1 MESNDTVYLLKECDA
16 GTKMAIS
23 SIEEVIDYVA
33 DFKLRDILN
42 KSIEE
47 HEKISMELESLLAK
61 HDSSEKEPSAIAKGM
76 SWLKTNFKLSVNE
89 SDATIADLMTEGCN
103 MGIKTL
109 NKYMNQYK
117 NSDNESTNLCK
128 KLISI
133 EDDLCKEMRIY
144 L

>member
-42 KSIEE
+42 KSIEK
-47 HEKISMELESLLAK
+47 HEEISTELESLLAK
-61 HDSSEKEPSAIAKGM
+61 YDSSEKEPSAIAKGM
-76 SWLKTNFKLSVNE
+76 SWLKTNFKMSMNE
-89 SDATIADLMTEGCN
+89 SDSTVADLITEGCN
-103 MGIKTL
+103 VGIKTL

-117 NSDNESTNLCK
+117 DADTASKSLCK
-128 KLISI
+128 NLISI
-133 EDDLCKEMRIY
+133 EEDLCKDMRHY

>member
-1 MESNDTVYLLKECDA
+1 MESTDTVYLLKECDA

-42 KSIEE
+42 KSIDE
-47 HEKISMELESLLAK
+47 HEKISTELESLLTK
-61 HDSSEKEPSAIAKGM
+61 HNSSEKDPSAIAKGM

-89 SDATIADLMTEGCN
+89 SDATIADLITEGCN

-133 EDDLCKEMRIY
+133 EEDLCKEMRIY

>member
-47 HEKISMELESLLAK
+47 HEKISTELESLLVK
-61 HDSSEKEPSAIAKGM
+61 HDSSEKDPSVIAKGM

-89 SDATIADLMTEGCN
+89 SDATIADLITEGCN

-109 NKYMNQYK
+109 NKYLNQYK

-133 EDDLCKEMRIY
+133 EEDLCKDMRIY

>member
-42 KSIEE
+42 KSIEK
-47 HEKISMELESLLAK
+47 HEEISTELESLLAK
-61 HDSSEKEPSAIAKGM
+61 YDSSEKEPSAIAKGM
-76 SWLKTNFKLSVNE
+76 SWLKTNFKMSMNE
-89 SDATIADLMTEGCN
+89 SDSTVADLITEGCN

-117 NSDNESTNLCK
+117 DADTASKSLCK
-128 KLISI
+128 NLISI
-133 EDDLCKEMRIY
+133 EEDLCKDMRHY